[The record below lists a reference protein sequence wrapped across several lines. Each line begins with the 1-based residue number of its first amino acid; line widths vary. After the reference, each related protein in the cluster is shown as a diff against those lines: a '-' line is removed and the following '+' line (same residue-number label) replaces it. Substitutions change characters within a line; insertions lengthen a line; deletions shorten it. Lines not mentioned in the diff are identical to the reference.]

1 MTTLQLPPANLPFVQ
16 AVDTIATTRGRWAII
31 GGFAV
36 WVHLGGAHR
45 ITLDIDTAAAPT
57 AHQTLVATG
66 SPGATPNQRVLPGAE
81 LEIIEV
87 ADPTNDL
94 DGLDAKQRL
103 FVTAHWAAA
112 THPIQATIQCQD
124 LTVTS
129 PVADWVALV
138 ACKLHAWL
146 DRHSSQDTK
155 RGSDG
160 VDLIQL
166 LRQQSE
172 PPSATPP
179 IEGLAEAMRWAAE
192 RVLIEQATLVRRL
205 MLVHADTDIDIDEIS
220 LLGEELIEKLA

>member
-1 MTTLQLPPANLPFVQ
+1 MTTLRLPPSNLPFVQ
-16 AVDTIATTRGRWAII
+16 AIDTIATTRGRWAII

-45 ITLDIDTAAAPT
+45 ITLDIDTAAAST

-66 SPGATPNQRVLPGAE
+66 TAGRTPNQRVLPGAE

-87 ADPTNDL
+87 VDPTNDL

-112 THPIQATIQCQD
+112 TYRIQATIQCQD
-124 LTVTS
+124 LTVTA

-138 ACKLHAWL
+138 GCKLHAWL
-146 DRHSSQDTK
+146 DRHTSQDPK

-160 VDLIQL
+160 VDLVRL
-166 LRQQSE
+166 LRRQTE
-172 PPSATPP
+172 PTSARPP
-179 IEGLAEAMRWAAE
+179 IEGLAEAIRWGAE
-192 RVLIEQATLVRRL
+192 HVLIDQATLVRRL
-205 MLVHADTDIDIDEIS
+205 MLVHADTDIDVDEIS
-220 LLGEELIEKLA
+220 LLGEELIGKLA